1 MHMTRQ
7 DSIDLAASPVAN
19 TSSYIASFRPL
30 RQHSHDSALTATFDL
45 LTAARRPSSMM
56 THCDVTA
63 SNRVN
68 LVYPIDVLS
77 ATFSVLWFVVSGN
90 LWFVDTVPD
99 MKSE

>member
-1 MHMTRQ
+1 
-7 DSIDLAASPVAN
+7 
-19 TSSYIASFRPL
+19 
-30 RQHSHDSALTATFDL
+30 
-45 LTAARRPSSMM
+45 MM
-56 THCDVTA
+56 TYYDA
-63 SNRVN
+63 NRVN